1 MYLNYGLYRNYDAN
15 VEGNRE
21 MIRCNIVREHLEA
34 LGARPQLIMF
44 MTGAG
49 GSGKSNVISAFFAYC
64 KEFCQ
69 NLGAHFDSRTIII
82 TAITGVAAT
91 SIMGETTSK
100 ALGLTKTSF
109 DSDFIKK
116 YANTRMVLID
126 EISFCKGKELEQ
138 LDRSLKIVKEEPN
151 LVYGGVHMIFC
162 GDFHQLPPVGEGSI
176 WEDYRVLWHAV
187 INSFIELEGK
197 WRFKEDEEWGEILGR
212 LRMSTSTSQDIAVIN
227 SRVIEFL

>member
-1 MYLNYGLYRNYDAN
+1 
-15 VEGNRE
+15 
-21 MIRCNIVREHLEA
+21 
-34 LGARPQLIMF
+34 

-64 KEFCQ
+64 KEFCK

-109 DSDFIKK
+109 DYDFIKK

-126 EISFCKGKELEQ
+126 EISFCKGKELED

-197 WRFKEDEEWGEILGR
+197 WRFKEDKEWGEILGR
-212 LRMSTSTSQDIAVIN
+212 LRMSTSTDQDIAVIN

>member
-1 MYLNYGLYRNYDAN
+1 VYLKFGHYRNYDAN
-15 VEGNRE
+15 VEGSSE
-21 MIRCNIVREHLEA
+21 MIRCNIIREHLEA

-64 KEFCQ
+64 KEFCK

-109 DSDFIKK
+109 DYDFIKK

-126 EISFCKGKELEQ
+126 EISFCKGKELED

-197 WRFKEDEEWGEILGR
+197 WRFKEDKEWGEILGR
-212 LRMSTSTSQDIAVIN
+212 LRMSTSTDQDIAVIN

>member
-1 MYLNYGLYRNYDAN
+1 VYLKYGHYRNYDAN
-15 VEGNRE
+15 VEGSSE
-21 MIRCNIVREHLEA
+21 MIRCNIIREHLEA

-151 LVYGGVHMIFC
+151 LVYGGIHMIFC

-227 SRVIEFL
+227 SRVIEVL